1 MTEKE
6 FLKAVFTAMYKECGA
21 TIKCENC
28 KLYNSNGCI
37 LSVDLENIDDIDKM
51 VEKVLSLPLEFECNE
66 DTLPKNSLLEVVYG
80 KDFKVH
86 DNVNSPAHY
95 CNGGIECIEAIKAA
109 TTGLQGVEGYCIGNA
124 IKYLWRWKFK
134 NGVED
139 LKKARWYINRT
150 IQELEGAN
158 NVNS

>member
-1 MTEKE
+1 MDKKE
-6 FLKAVFTAMYKECGA
+6 MLTMVLQLVNECKKHSACDECPLGDGSYYCGVSDVDSIELERELA
-21 TIKCENC
+21 KCEAPN
-28 KLYNSNGCI
+28 
-37 LSVDLENIDDIDKM
+37 
-51 VEKVLSLPLEFECNE
+51 VELMKI
-66 DTLPKNSLLEVVYG
+66 
-80 KDFKVH
+80 

-95 CNGGIECIEAIKAA
+95 CKGGIECIDAIKSA
-109 TTGLQGVEGYCIGNA
+109 TVGLQGVEGYCIGNA

-150 IQELEGAN
+150 IQELEGN